1 MANTNPGGV
10 ELNTSPYFDD
20 YDEDKKFVRVLY
32 VPGRAVQAR
41 ELTQSQTLQQAQ
53 IKRFAEYFF
62 KQGTLV
68 NGCEQNLDLNV
79 DYLKLQTTFN
89 VTEVD
94 VDSFEDKIIYGSNS
108 GITAYCGIVSD
119 IEGSDPKTLFIN
131 YQTAGGVVLTVNNAA
146 TILTPGNTIT
156 FDSGNTATIKTTF
169 IDPISGNNRILV
181 ANVSGT
187 LATGGATTVANTGAS
202 VPLNVTAILDN
213 RSLNSFQENEVVFT
227 SNVTGRVYANTAT
240 SRATSIIVDEG
251 LATETTYTKGS
262 KITINEGIVYLAD
275 HFIKNS
281 QQTIILDKYTNVP
294 SYKVGLVPS
303 KSFVDYIEDQSLLD
317 NAQGTPNFQAPG
329 ADRLKID
336 TTLTKIALGATVTDE
351 DFITITDIENGIP
364 KKRKI
369 AEVENKLED
378 ALAQRTS
385 EESGDYTINDPVVT
399 VREHLNQSSNGGRYS
414 SADGG
419 NTSLLLFEVEPFT
432 AYVDGYRSE
441 FIAKN
446 YIEVEKGL
454 TTEYIEQTKTQINY
468 GQYIEVNEL
477 TGAWDFMESTKVDL
491 YDTAQQV
498 ITNGTYSAASVT
510 GSKIGEARV
519 RAVEYVSGVQGTAS
533 AKYNMYLYEITMNSG
548 EIFGDVRAIYD
559 SATPKRY
566 ADIVIAA
573 GSTGATL
580 NETSF
585 NSLIFRL
592 PYGAIKTIRD
602 TDENVESGFRFKKKF
617 TVTFNAGSATLSTS
631 DSSETFVGTDL
642 LSAAQ
647 KNEFY
652 QVVVN
657 NSGTDVETA
666 ALAGTVTV
674 AAGTNVV
681 TGSSTTFNS
690 SINIGDVLKIGSQ
703 EVKVSSITNNIHLT
717 LGSNHTA
724 GATGVTFTKILPTGY
739 TIPMDK
745 VGGLAS
751 SRSINVTS
759 PSAVI
764 INIQENATFTAEIIA
779 TMDRAN
785 AREKRKTLNY
795 QTQTNI
801 DANTHSNGFSGPFS
815 LGYAD
820 LYQVHAIYQSSNFNT
835 PASTSNT
842 NVTSSYIVNNGQTDY
857 SYEHATI
864 TPKPGVVPTGR
875 LLVVFDHF
883 THDTSQGLG
892 YASVDSYPIN
902 DTTASNTT
910 INTTNIPK
918 FTSPVTGRFFDLRN
932 CVDFRPIKT
941 ANTSLNPIDVGTYQ
955 IPFGGLH
962 IPKPSSDFDADL
974 IYYKGRIATIYVNSK
989 GQFGVNNGVPV
1000 TGRNQ
1005 TPSTPPKLPDT
1016 LELAEVVIPAY
1027 PSRPR
1032 DVLIKLKKNKRFTMS
1047 DISKINDRV
1056 EKLEYFS
1063 TLSFLEKQAREK
1075 TEIDEVGLDRFKNG
1089 ILVDA
1094 FTGYSVSA
1102 VTNPDW
1108 SASIDRQNR
1117 FITAKQDNANNTAFR
1132 YNSAI
1137 STTVLQNG
1145 NKIMLPYTEV
1155 AVSSLTQ
1162 PYASRQLR
1170 LAEELNFIWA
1180 GEITVYPFVDNWVE
1194 TTNDPTKAIVYD
1206 DTGEAD
1212 NWAALVEAWNSE
1224 VAPLN
1229 TFLTGPTSSSLVD
1242 GTQRVTQEGNFNV
1255 TTQVERTTQALA
1267 QQLAT
1272 IQQGANQ
1279 SVSGDRVVDVV
1290 ATLFMRSRD
1299 FIIHATGMK
1308 SESRVY
1314 AFFDGINVT
1323 SNCDQIR
1330 LTGTK
1335 TITQILNQN
1344 FNNAGILTGENTDW
1358 VRVADGATQPMRII
1372 NNEIYIVFRVPA
1384 NTFNVGQREFRVTDS
1399 PTNSDGT
1406 TLTLARNTIFAQ
1418 SLTQVKSAITIN
1430 SRPFDVSFNNA
1441 NAIREVGQRTLSE
1454 TRVETGRVFVPPP
1467 PPPPP
1472 WWGWDP
1478 VSQSFFVDSQTYP
1491 SGFYVTSVD
1500 LYFRTKSRDN
1510 NRNVSVEIREM
1521 VNGYP
1526 GAKVIG
1532 IGDKAIVNNTNINIS
1547 ENATSATKFTFK
1559 NPIYLGPGNEYAF
1572 CIKPEAN
1579 DPDFAIWVAELG
1591 ETDISD
1597 AERGVRIE
1605 SAYGTG
1611 VLFTS
1616 SNDRTW
1622 SARQNLDV
1630 KFTMRI
1636 AKFNTS
1642 EKIAYWN
1649 NIPVDDSYTYDVLQA
1664 MISDQILSETSI
1676 QYQIKAMDENN
1687 VVDSDWTDIKN
1698 YERLILPARRKIANT
1713 SVETTNNIKSLQ
1725 LRATLSTENIYVTP
1739 YVDNENIRFGFSKNM
1754 INNAIAT
1761 DIAGTVTF
1769 NSGSN
1774 IVVGSSTD
1782 FSNTVF
1788 AGEYAYFGDEY
1799 RRIQQISNNTYLT
1812 VATNFTTSGSGVEMQ
1827 IRREENPTGPYS
1839 SESRYITR
1847 TVELN
1852 DGFEASDLSVYLNIN
1867 RPPGTG
1873 IKVYCK
1879 LLNENDTDS
1888 FDDKFYTEM
1897 SLVGAE
1903 TFTSDRNLFKEEKY
1917 VVPSVAKTGGAE
1929 LLSGTVL
1936 VSTSNTNVFG
1946 TSTRF
1951 TEDLRIGDSIA
1962 VGTARTERVVSTIA
1976 NNTFLTVES
1985 AFTSIASGQNV
1996 FKVLNN
2002 EVAYTTPDGRTFN
2015 GYKYFAIKIVFI
2027 SSNAN
2032 IVSRIKDLRAIAL
2045 A

>member
-10 ELNTSPYFDD
+10 EVNTSPYFDD

-41 ELTQSQTLQQAQ
+41 ELSQSQTLQQVQ
-53 IKRFAEYFF
+53 VKRFAEYFF
-62 KQGTLV
+62 KQGALV
-68 NGCEQNLDLNV
+68 TGCEQNLDLNV
-79 DYLKLQTTFN
+79 DYLKLQSTFN
-89 VTEVD
+89 GSEVN
-94 VDSFEDKIIYGSNS
+94 VDSFEGKIVYGSNS

-119 IEGSDPKTLFIN
+119 IDGADPKTLFIN
-131 YQTAGGVVLTVNNAA
+131 YQTSGGVVLTVNNAA

-156 FDSGNTATIKTTF
+156 FDSGNTAVIKTTF
-169 IDPISGNNRILV
+169 IHPITGQNRILV
-181 ANVSGT
+181 ANVNGT

-213 RSLNSFQENEVVFT
+213 RSLNAFQENEVVFT
-227 SNVTGRVYANTAT
+227 SDVTGRSYANTAT
-240 SRATSIIVDEG
+240 VRATSTIVDEG

-262 KITINEGIVYLAD
+262 KITVNEGIVYLAD

-281 QQTIILDKYTNVP
+281 SQTIILDKYTNVP
-294 SYKVGLVPS
+294 SYKVGLVPQ

-336 TTLTKIALGATVTDE
+336 TVLTKVAAGATVTDQ
-351 DFITITDIENGIP
+351 DFITLLDIEDGIA
-364 KKRKI
+364 KKRKNT
-369 AEVENKLED
+369 EVESKLED

-414 SADGG
+414 LADGG
-419 NTSLLLFEVEPFT
+419 NNNLLLFEVEPFT

-446 YIEVEKGL
+446 YVEVQKGL
-454 TTEYIEQTKTQINY
+454 TTEYVEQTKTQINF
-468 GQYIEVNEL
+468 GQYIDVNEL
-477 TGAWDFMESTKVDL
+477 TGSWDFTEATKVDL
-491 YDTAQQV
+491 YDTPQQV

-510 GSKIGEARV
+510 GNKIGEARV
-519 RAVEYVSGVQGTAS
+519 RAIEYVSGVQGTAT
-533 AKYNMYLYEITMNSG
+533 AAYHLYLYEITMNAG
-548 EIFGDVRAIYD
+548 EVFSDVRAIYD
-559 SATPKRY
+559 SATPKRF
-566 ADIVIAA
+566 ADVIIATGTA
-573 GSTGATL
+573 GATL

-602 TDENVESGFRFKKKF
+602 TQENVESGFRFKKKF
-617 TVTFNAGSATLSTS
+617 SVTFNAGAATVSTS
-631 DSSETFVGTDL
+631 DSSETFVGTDI

-652 QVVVN
+652 QIIVN
-657 NSGTDVETA
+657 NSGVDVETA
-666 ALAGTVTV
+666 ALTGTVSVSAGTKI
-674 AAGTNVV
+674 V
-681 TGSSTTFNS
+681 TGSSTVFAS
-690 SINIGDVLKIGSQ
+690 AVNIGDVLKINGQ
-703 EVKVSSITNNIHLT
+703 EVKVASISNNTYLT
-717 LGSNHTA
+717 LESNHTS
-724 GATGVTFTKILPTGY
+724 GASANTFTKILPTGY
-739 TIPMDK
+739 VIPMDK

-751 SRSINVTS
+751 SRSVNVTS
-759 PSAVI
+759 PGAVI
-764 INIQENATFTAEIIA
+764 INIQENATFTAEIVA

-795 QTQTNI
+795 QTQVQI
-801 DANTHSNGFSGPFS
+801 QANTHPNGLAGPFS
-815 LGYAD
+815 LGYGD
-820 LYQVHAIYQSSNFNT
+820 LYQVHGIYQSSGFGVAAT
-835 PASTSNT
+835 TSNT
-842 NVTSSYIVNNGQTDY
+842 NVTANYTVNNGQTDY

-892 YASVDSYPIN
+892 YASVDSYPI
-902 DTTASNTT
+902 DDAATSNTT
-910 INTTNIPK
+910 INTVNIPT

-941 ANTSLNPIDVGTYQ
+941 AATGLNPADPGTYQ

-962 IPKPSSDFDADL
+962 IPKPYSDFDSDL
-974 IYYKGRIATIYVNSK
+974 IFYKGRIATVYVNSK
-989 GQFGVNNGVPV
+989 GQFGVNNGVPA
-1000 TGRNQ
+1000 TGGNQ
-1005 TPSTPPKLPDT
+1005 LPFSPPKLPDT
-1016 LELAEVVIPAY
+1016 LELAEVIIPPY
-1027 PSRPR
+1027 PSRPK
-1032 DVLIKLKKNKRFTMS
+1032 DVRIKLKKNKRFTMS

-1056 EKLEYFS
+1056 EKLEYFT
-1063 TLSFLEKQAREK
+1063 TLSFLEKQASEK

-1102 VTNPDW
+1102 VSNPDW

-1117 FITAKQDNANNTAFR
+1117 FVTAKQDNANNTAFR

-1137 STTVLQNG
+1137 STTELQDG
-1145 NKIMLPYTEV
+1145 NKVMLPFTEV
-1155 AVSSLTQ
+1155 SVSSLTQ

-1180 GEITVYPFVDNWVE
+1180 GDLAAYPFVDNWVE
-1194 TTNDPTKAIVYD
+1194 TTNDPDKAIVYD

-1212 NWAALVEAWNSE
+1212 NWAALIDAWNSE

-1229 TFLTGPTSSSLVD
+1229 TFLTGPTDTSLVS
-1242 GTQRVTQEGNFNV
+1242 GTQQQNWQGNFIV
-1255 TTQVERTTQALA
+1255 TTQVQRTTQALA

-1272 IQQGANQ
+1272 IQQGATQ
-1279 SVSGDRVVDVV
+1279 TVASDRVVDVV

-1314 AFFDGINVT
+1314 AFFDGTNVT
-1323 SNCDQIR
+1323 SSCDQIR

-1335 TITQILNQN
+1335 TINEIVNEN
-1344 FNNAGILTGENTDW
+1344 FDNDGILTGENTDW
-1358 VRVADGATQPMRII
+1358 IRIKDGATEAMRIE
-1372 NNEIYIVFRVPA
+1372 NSEIYVLFRVPA
-1384 NTFNVGQREFRVTDS
+1384 NTFYVGQREFRLTDS

-1418 SLTQVKSAITIN
+1418 ALTQVKSAITIN
-1430 SRPFDVSFNNA
+1430 SRPFDVSFNNE
-1441 NAIREVGQRTLSE
+1441 NAIQVVGRRTIGE
-1454 TRVETGRVFVPPP
+1454 TRIETGRVFVPPP
-1467 PPPPP
+1467 PPPPV

-1478 VSQSFFVDSQTYP
+1478 LSQSFFVDSETYP
-1491 SGFYVTSVD
+1491 SGFYVTSID

-1510 NRNVSVEIREM
+1510 NRNVTVEIREM

-1532 IGDKAIVNNTNINIS
+1532 IGDRAVVNNSNINVS
-1547 ENATSATKFTFK
+1547 EDATAATTFTFK

-1579 DPDFAIWVAELG
+1579 DPDFAVWVAELG
-1591 ETDISD
+1591 EIDISD
-1597 AERGVRIE
+1597 AERGTRIE
-1605 SAYGTG
+1605 AAYGTG

-1622 SARQNLDV
+1622 TARQNLDV

-1636 AKFNTS
+1636 AQFNTD
-1642 EKIAYWN
+1642 EKIAYWSNISVN
-1649 NIPVDDSYTYDVLQA
+1649 NAYTYDVLQA
-1664 MISDQILSETSI
+1664 MISDQVLSDTNI
-1676 QYQIKAMDENN
+1676 QYQIKTIDENN
-1687 VVDSDWTDIKN
+1687 VVDGDWTDIKN
-1698 YERLILPARRKIANT
+1698 YERLILPARRKIANAT
-1713 SVETTNNIKSLQ
+1713 TETTNNIKSLQ
-1725 LRATLSTENIYVTP
+1725 FRAILSTDNQYVTP
-1739 YVDNENIRFGFSKNM
+1739 YIDNENIRFGFSKNI
-1754 INNAIAT
+1754 INNEVAT
-1761 DIAGTVTF
+1761 DIDGTVTF

-1774 IVVGSSTD
+1774 IVVGSGTD

-1812 VATNFTTSGSGVEMQ
+1812 VATNFTTSGAGVDMQ
-1827 IRREENPTGPYS
+1827 IRREENPSGPYS

-1852 DGFEASDLSVYLNIN
+1852 DGFEATDMTLYLNIN

-1903 TFTSDRNLFKEEKY
+1903 TFTSDRNLFREEKY
-1917 VVPSVAKTGGAE
+1917 VVPSVAKTGGSE
-1929 LLSGTVL
+1929 LLAGTVA
-1936 VSTSNTNVFG
+1936 VSTSTSVTGTN
-1946 TSTRF
+1946 TRF
-1951 TEDLRIGDSIA
+1951 TEDLRIGDTIA
-1962 VGTARTERVVSTIA
+1962 VGTARTERVVATIA

-1985 AFTSIASGQNV
+1985 GFGGVASSQDI

-2015 GYKYFAIKIVFI
+2015 GYKYFAIKVVFT

-2032 IVSRIKDLRAIAL
+2032 IAPRVKDLRAIAL